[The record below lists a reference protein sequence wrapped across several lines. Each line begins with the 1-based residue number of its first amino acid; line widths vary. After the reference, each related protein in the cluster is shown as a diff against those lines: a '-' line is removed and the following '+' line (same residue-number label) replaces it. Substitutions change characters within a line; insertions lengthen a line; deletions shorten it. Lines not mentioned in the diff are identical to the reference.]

1 MKNNMNPW
9 IDISVP
15 LRNGMPHWPGDRPFE
30 LQRERDMNLGSELN
44 LSHMAC
50 SVHTGTHMDAPRH
63 FVRDGLT
70 MEQIPLDAVM
80 GLARVIEIESPHEI
94 PVLELERHNIAAG
107 ERILFKTANSSGA
120 WKTAEFQQTF
130 IAIPEDAANYLAER
144 KPVLVG
150 VDYLS
155 IGPFSD
161 GGPTHRAMLG
171 AGIWVVEGL
180 NLEGIDPGEYE
191 LACLPLKLV
200 GSDGAPAR
208 AAIRR
213 I

>member
-1 MKNNMNPW
+1 MNRW

-15 LRNGMPHWPGDRPFE
+15 LHNGMATWPGDQVFQMR
-30 LQRERDMNLGSELN
+30 RDRSMNQGDELN
-44 LSHMAC
+44 LSQITA
-50 SVHTGTHMDAPRH
+50 SVHTGTHMDAPVH
-63 FVRDGLT
+63 FVKDGASID
-70 MEQIPLDAVM
+70 QIPLDAVM
-80 GLARVIEIESPHEI
+80 GLARVIAIANPHEI
-94 PVLELERHNIAAG
+94 PVNELEAANIVAG
-107 ERILFKTANSSGA
+107 ERILFKTANSERA
-120 WKTAEFQQTF
+120 WKTNEFQKDF
-130 IAIPEDAANYLAER
+130 IAIPEDSAKFLAER

-180 NLEGIDPGEYE
+180 KLHGIEPGEYE

-208 AAIRR
+208 AVIRK